1 VDHLIHTK
9 DTTISAST
17 ATGSYV
23 PSAGSTNSGIFEA
36 ALGEGTS
43 TRARFLDRIPI
54 VSTLRDYEHSRLRPD
69 LVAGI
74 VLATMLVPQ
83 GMAYAELTGLPAVT
97 GIYTTIAALVAYS
110 VFGPN
115 RQLVLGPDSSLAPV
129 IAAVILPL
137 AAGNA
142 TTAIAL
148 ASAMSILA
156 GIACLV
162 AGLMNLGVITEL
174 LSKPIRIGYL
184 NGIAVLIFVSQVPKA
199 LGFSVDAESTPS
211 LIVES
216 IRAMADGSALA
227 AALALSAAGVTV
239 ILILNRYVALKPG
252 VVVAAVGGIAAVAL
266 FDLQSAGV
274 ETVGDIPAGLPPLTL
289 PGVGLDVLPALI
301 GGAVA
306 VALVSFAD
314 TGALSTATAL
324 KSGERVDPN
333 SEIKALGAA
342 NLVSGLL
349 QGFPTSASSSRT
361 AVAMSV
367 GSKTQVTGLVAAAGV
382 VVIMFA
388 IPGIVSLMPSP
399 MLAAIVITA
408 SFSLF
413 DLKGWRWLLRVR
425 RSEFLLS
432 LATALAVLG
441 IGVLEGIAVAIAL
454 SLGNFVRKAWRPHST
469 ELGKVRGVSGY
480 HDRERH
486 PEADLVEGLLIVR
499 YDAPLFFANAP
510 DFGRRL
516 QEMMRRADRPIRRVV
531 IVGNAITDVDST
543 GAEILAD
550 VLDDLDRRGVAFAFA
565 GLKGPVKDRL
575 RSYGLYDRI
584 GDDCFF
590 PNTISAVETHVSE
603 GSVPSGTT
611 D

>member
-1 VDHLIHTK
+1 M
-9 DTTISAST
+9 
-17 ATGSYV
+17 
-23 PSAGSTNSGIFEA
+23 FERY
-36 ALGEGTS
+36 
-43 TRARFLDRIPI
+43 RALDRIPI
-54 VSTLRDYEHSRLRPD
+54 VGTLREYPSSHLRPD
-69 LVAGI
+69 LIAGI

-97 GIYTTIAALVAYS
+97 GIYTTVAALVAYS

-137 AAGNA
+137 AAGDA
-142 TTAIAL
+142 GTAVAL

-156 GIACLV
+156 GLACIA
-162 AGLMNLGVITEL
+162 AGLLNLGVITEL

-199 LGFSVDAESTPS
+199 LGFSVDADSTVGLVVATFRS
-211 LIVES
+211 V
-216 IRAMADGSALA
+216 ADGEVLGSALA
-227 AALALSAAGVTV
+227 VSAIGVLGIV
-239 ILILNRYVALKPG
+239 VLNRFVALRPG
-252 VVVAAVGGIAAVAL
+252 VVVVALGSIAAVAL
-266 FDLQSAGV
+266 FDLQATGI
-274 ETVGDIPAGLPPLTL
+274 ETVGDIPAGLPPMTVPL
-289 PGVGLDVLPALI
+289 VGWDVIPALV

-324 KSGERVDPN
+324 KSGEQVDPN

-342 NLVSGLL
+342 NLLSGLF

-367 GSKTQVTGLVAAAGV
+367 GSKSQVTGLVAAGGV
-382 VVIMFA
+382 ILIMFA
-388 IPGIVSLMPSP
+388 IPGVVSRMPSP
-399 MLAAIVITA
+399 TLAAIVITA

-413 DLKGWRWLLRVR
+413 DLKGWRWLLGVR

-432 LATALAVLG
+432 LATALAVLS
-441 IGVLEGIAVAIAL
+441 IGVLEGIGVAIAL
-454 SLGNFVRKAWRPHST
+454 SLGNFVRRAWRPHST
-469 ELGKVRGVSGY
+469 ELGKVDNVPGY

-486 PEADLVEGLLIVR
+486 PEAALIEGLLIVR

-516 QEMMRRADRPIRRVV
+516 QEMLRRADRPIHRIV

-543 GAEILAD
+543 GAEILTD
-550 VLDDLDRRGVAFAFA
+550 VLDDLEQRSVTFTFA

-584 GDDCFF
+584 GDANFF
-590 PNTISAVETHVSE
+590 PNTISAVESHIARLEVE
-603 GSVPSGTT
+603 SGE
-611 D
+611 